1 MSPEAVEV
9 STVVVTLDGTP
20 DAERA
25 LPTAVFLAEA
35 TGARVELLSVAA
47 SGAAGE
53 LLQHALT
60 RASASVEDHI
70 DEARI
75 AYDFATAER
84 IVLASAP
91 ADALPC
97 MATRWPLVGS
107 VARRVLAR
115 SDGPVVL
122 VDPDAADVSADGCLL
137 AYVEDLGGT
146 VVLDVAARWA
156 EALGRP
162 LLAATTEDHRRQVG
176 DSALPPDAVRLS
188 GGNPAR
194 GVLELQQ
201 GRPVALTAVGVPTR
215 PGARFTRASRLATRL
230 VRESRSPVLAV
241 PLR

>member
-35 TGARVELLSVAA
+35 TGARVELLSVAS

-60 RASASVEDHI
+60 RASAYVEDHI

-84 IVLASAP
+84 IVVASAP

-122 VDPDAADVSADGCLL
+122 VGPDAADVSSDGCLL
-137 AYVEDLGGT
+137 AYAEDLGGT

-162 LLAATTEDHRRQVG
+162 LLAATTEDHRRAVG
-176 DSALPPDAVRLS
+176 HSALPPDAVRLS
-188 GGNPAR
+188 GDPAR

-201 GRPVALTAVGVPTR
+201 GRPVALTAVGVPTS
-215 PGARFTRASRLATRL
+215 PGARFTRASRLAARL
-230 VRESRSPVLAV
+230 VRRSTSPVLAV